1 MRNNKIVLAYIAT
14 VTTMIFACMTGPWQK
29 MALNY
34 GVPTEAIVFLKSF
47 LSLLLLL
54 PFYVRSEN
62 RKDMK
67 QILSTKAIIGVLVLA
82 SVAKCFNSVFWVEA
96 LKGTSVFVVTIIAQ
110 LHPLATALGAYL
122 FLKEKT
128 PVSAIFG
135 MLICILGL
143 VAVGII
149 DAQDAGGS
157 RLMGL
162 VYAALSTTLFSVY
175 MLINRGV
182 HQKGTFCL
190 PNLLIVQFATMS
202 AITLV
207 MGIAKGV
214 DFGPYPIEAYLPLVM
229 LALFAS
235 LLAQLC
241 NVFSLRYIPAS
252 TQSTL
257 CLLEPMVAAILA
269 FLMLGEIP
277 TLGTVVGSLIVM
289 VGMAWYFYALRRDK
303 KKQAQRIA
311 LCEEACVSQP
321 EPQEE

>member
-1 MRNNKIVLAYIAT
+1 MRDNKVFFAYVAT

-47 LSLLLLL
+47 LSFLLLL
-54 PFYVRSEN
+54 PFYARQEN
-62 RKDMK
+62 RRDMK
-67 QILSTKAIIGVLVLA
+67 RILSTRSIIGVLVLA

-122 FLKEKT
+122 FLGEKT
-128 PVSAIFG
+128 PFSAVCG

-143 VAVGII
+143 VTVGII
-149 DAQDAGGS
+149 DAQDASGN

-190 PNLLIVQFATMS
+190 PNLLIIQFGTMS
-202 AITLV
+202 VITLI

-214 DFGPYPIEAYLPLVM
+214 NFGPYPLQAYVPLLM

-235 LLAQLC
+235 LLAQFC

-277 TLGTVVGSLIVM
+277 TLGTVIGSLIVM
-289 VGMAWYFYALRRDK
+289 AGMAWYFYALHRNRK
-303 KKQAQRIA
+303 KLAPAPSVAHSSDQQ
-311 LCEEACVSQP
+311 
-321 EPQEE
+321 PQE